1 MGQQPFDKFAAN
13 DKVNNLLLSFVEMI
27 SSFRAANDLRLT
39 PLLPGLILLLTLG
52 CGVEG
57 QQAAPQEPTMSAVS
71 EPSARV
77 YQPTDI
83 PDLVAQ
89 HPPTLNIDPTS
100 TPASSPTLAP
110 ASTVKTV
117 PTVTPSPTPAPTPAP
132 SATPTPTTMPTPA
145 PTAAPTEEVRE
156 PCKGELTDET
166 AQASSVTPTVPFEY
180 DLYPQLNLTGLLLE
194 AALRMQ
200 DEAAAQQ
207 LGKKWEPSR
216 EDDPIQVD
224 IAVCLP
230 AEDTAPYVSAWLS
243 EHGVKHSAV
252 SFPNSTSIISA
263 SVRPSL
269 LGRLSLLD
277 GVRDVAP
284 LGSLTPR
291 GRGAPP
297 TRVLL

>member
-1 MGQQPFDKFAAN
+1 
-13 DKVNNLLLSFVEMI
+13 
-27 SSFRAANDLRLT
+27 
-39 PLLPGLILLLTLG
+39 
-52 CGVEG
+52 
-57 QQAAPQEPTMSAVS
+57 
-71 EPSARV
+71 
-77 YQPTDI
+77 
-83 PDLVAQ
+83 
-89 HPPTLNIDPTS
+89 
-100 TPASSPTLAP
+100 
-110 ASTVKTV
+110 
-117 PTVTPSPTPAPTPAP
+117 
-132 SATPTPTTMPTPA
+132 
-145 PTAAPTEEVRE
+145 
-156 PCKGELTDET
+156 
-166 AQASSVTPTVPFEY
+166 
-180 DLYPQLNLTGLLLE
+180 
-194 AALRMQ
+194 MQ

-297 TRVLL
+297 HPCLIIDWDGVSGSPPCASESGSPLPPGLYNMCTCTRVGDIQ